1 MHKKE
6 LSLEKAKA
14 VKEHMLKVNESKKE
28 LKAKED
34 LIAELQAQIPKAEP
48 EDKDSILWRLNE
60 QLSEEIEA
68 LKKQQADPRQLNLL
82 KDELAY

>member
-68 LKKQQADPRQLNLL
+68 LKKQQADPRQLNML

>member
-68 LKKQQADPRQLNLL
+68 LKKQQSDPRQLNLL

>member
-1 MHKKE
+1 MDIEKKLDELKEENKQLKMHKKE

-28 LKAKED
+28 LKVKED

-60 QLSEEIEA
+60 
-68 LKKQQADPRQLNLL
+68 
-82 KDELAY
+82 